1 MAVSARYGDH
11 DRVSVDHHLPAGYA
25 EMTASS
31 FRRAP
36 AGLLGVTHRVAS
48 TRESW
53 LSLALHEKR
62 LAGITTTNA
71 AGCVLFVHGATLSSV
86 LFDIP
91 VPGRSWMDH
100 LAAAGFI
107 VFALDVRGY
116 GQSSRPAAMDA
127 PPANHPPVARAR
139 DVIHDIDDAV
149 SFIRKTANRTRIDL
163 IGGSWGSVTT
173 GLYASTLGSEWIER
187 LVLYAPLFS
196 ARNPGW
202 LDWIEDPQQP
212 GELHPDIG
220 AYRLVTVE
228 ANHSR
233 WLAELDAA
241 GDSSLL
247 EPATF
252 DALMRAFLTT
262 DTAARRHEP
271 PAVRVPNGTLADL
284 LEVFTE
290 RPLYKPED
298 IRCPVL
304 LLRGSND
311 PTSTRADAEGLL
323 GRLGASRASL
333 VTVAPGTHFV
343 SAEVHAPK
351 VYAASLDF
359 LTRDRPNGNF
369 R

>member
-1 MAVSARYGDH
+1 
-11 DRVSVDHHLPAGYA
+11 
-25 EMTASS
+25 MTA
-31 FRRAP
+31 P
-36 AGLLGVTHRVAS
+36 ALRPPPGDLLSVTHRVAS
-48 TRESW
+48 TRASW
-53 LSLALHEKR
+53 LRLALHEKR
-62 LAGITTTNA
+62 RAGITPANA
-71 AGCVLFVHGATLSSV
+71 AGVVLFVHGATLSSI

-100 LAAAGFI
+100 LAQAGFI

-116 GQSSRPAAMDA
+116 GQSSRPAEMDS
-127 PPANHPPVARAR
+127 PPAAHPPVARAR

-149 SFIRKTANRTRIDL
+149 TFVGKAANRTRINL

-173 GLYASTLGSEWIER
+173 GLYASTLGAERIER

-202 LDWIEDPQQP
+202 LAWIENPQRP

-233 WLAELDAA
+233 WLAELDTA
-241 GDSSLL
+241 GDRTLL
-247 EPATF
+247 EQATF
-252 DALMRAFLTT
+252 GALMRAFLAT
-262 DTAARRHEP
+262 DAAARSQQP
-271 PAVRVPNGTLADL
+271 PAVRIPNGTLADL

-290 RPLYKPED
+290 RPLYKPEG

-304 LLRGSND
+304 LLRGAND
-311 PTSTRADAEGLL
+311 PTSTSADAEGLL

-333 VTVAPGTHFV
+333 VTISPGTHFV

-351 VYAASLDF
+351 VFAASLDF
-359 LTRDRPNGNF
+359 LTQDQKK
-369 R
+369 